1 MDRPTSGNAADR
13 LAAGN
18 AAERLAAGLL
28 DRASNL
34 PRGSGLGNRR
44 AQASS
49 CRAEAGSCRAG
60 AGSCRAGAG
69 SCQGVT
75 ARRGVRN
82 GAAPSGGWPRWG
94 GMPPAGA
101 TPGSRRATSDL
112 RLVSSGEREC
122 QGRARIGSGW
132 ARGRWRRLA
141 ARSRLGAEWPRG
153 QHARRR
159 RRIASPASADSR
171 TERRIAGNPPQRLPI
186 PVVNGPG
193 RASNATRTYLTSI
206 GLGPWRVCQQSG
218 SRPATT
224 EFHWVRI
231 TGSESK
237 KIASSCTHWGFIEPF
252 AVFFR

>member
-1 MDRPTSGNAADR
+1 MDRPTSGNAADRLAGGNVADRLAAGNAADR

-34 PRGSGLGNRR
+34 PRASGLGNRR

-49 CRAEAGSCRAG
+49 CRAGAGSCRAG

-69 SCQGVT
+69 SCQVGAGSCRGVT

-82 GAAPSGGWPRWG
+82 CAAPSRGWPRWG
-94 GMPPAGA
+94 GMPPVGA
-101 TPGSRRATSDL
+101 TPGSPRATSGSQRAPGLRRATSDL
-112 RLVSSGEREC
+112 RLVVVPGERGC
-122 QGRARIGSGW
+122 PGRVRIGSGW
-132 ARGRWRRLA
+132 ARGRWRWLA
-141 ARSRLGAEWPRG
+141 ARSRPGAEWPRG

-193 RASNATRTYLTSI
+193 R
-206 GLGPWRVCQQSG
+206 G
-218 SRPATT
+218 
-224 EFHWVRI
+224 E
-231 TGSESK
+231 
-237 KIASSCTHWGFIEPF
+237 
-252 AVFFR
+252 